1 MGYRGFIYCS
11 VPNGYLAEVQ
21 SSEVKAMYEGV

>member
-11 VPNGYLAEVQ
+11 TSNGYLAEVQ
-21 SSEVKAMYEGV
+21 PSEVKAMYQGV